1 MGIFGNIFKSS
12 GKAELKEKIENG
24 ALLLDVREVNEYQ
37 SGHAKGSVNIPLFLL
52 PTEMNKLD
60 PKRPIVVVCLSGG
73 RSAQAVSLLKS
84 RGFEA
89 YNGGGWHSF
98 SLV

>member
-1 MGIFGNIFKSS
+1 MGFFGNMFKSS
-12 GKAELKEKIENG
+12 GSAELKEKIQNG
-24 ALLLDVREVNEYQ
+24 AMLLDVREVDEYK

-52 PTEMNKLD
+52 PTEMDRLD
-60 PKRPIVVVCLSGG
+60 RSRPIVVVCLSGG
-73 RSAQAVSLLKS
+73 RSAQAVGLLKR

-98 SLV
+98 A